1 MIMKI
6 HYNFYD
12 YYQHHS
18 IIVQYN
24 KDHQDVDRWHLGDS
38 WHCGIMIQHDHDHDM
53 IITHITGDSWHCGI
67 LSSSEEMGNT
77 LSQSGQGSN
86 VHHGSGDD
94 DGNVVFL

>member
-1 MIMKI
+1 
-6 HYNFYD
+6 
-12 YYQHHS
+12 
-18 IIVQYN
+18 
-24 KDHQDVDRWHLGDS
+24 
-38 WHCGIMIQHDHDHDM
+38 MIQYDHDHDM